1 MIWACLYI
9 DRNKNV
15 QIREISVRVYDESCT
30 LLEEHHAV
38 YGMVGQ
44 LMSDEEYNSAK
55 LRLSNQINSWL
66 QDVDRIVVWDSK
78 TYDLLKE
85 AIKKHNKK
93 TRYIIV
99 MNRSKYVDLESSK
112 LQLMMQ
118 RKGVSKCVYMCETI
132 ANMAIKIF
140 RNNDFFIRSLSECCT
155 IGSAEKA
162 EKKKKSEHKSNSNE
176 KNFNSNI
183 ISVFTKYQL
192 SDDEI
197 AELTD
202 RVKGFVNNY
211 YRNSEDIA
219 QSLMFKKC
227 CSDVITD
234 STVKVYTDYVKKH
247 TMLSKVLII
256 RAVNYSI
263 NKRNYSF
270 QNYIC
275 EYIADKILS
284 NYNIPIELKDKCK
297 RELIYLQMK
306 SSEMNRV
313 ITNVILTY
321 SHIDQFKN
329 ISKNKHYIKAVEY
342 LKREAFSYHEAER
355 IRELNEQKILLQG
368 MPENIVE
375 MYPAARSIERH
386 FILHLGPTNSGKTYS
401 AIQAYKNAVRGIY
414 LAPLRLLAYEIFEQM
429 NSEGVLCSMVT
440 GEETIDIPFSKHISA
455 TVEMADVNTYYDVA
469 VIDECQLVANEQR
482 GGAWTEAILGTTAN
496 EIHLCASENALDILT
511 KLIEMCGDS
520 YTVEYHERF
529 VPLVP
534 DESPFVFPQSVRKN
548 DALIAFSKKA
558 VLKYA
563 EQLKN
568 YGLTASVIYG
578 DLPYDVRRKEVDR
591 FINGETDV
599 VVSTDAIGMGLNL
612 PIERVVFL
620 EMQKYDGKRRREITP
635 DEAIQI
641 AGRAGRKGKYDIGYY
656 ASAVDTQWL
665 IRRIQQGNPPISKAR
680 LRFPKNLI
688 KVDMPLSQIMKLW
701 TSISYDKEMFSAM
714 DLRREIK
721 LCKMAEEFTDD
732 KAILFEFATIP
743 FNDNKLPL
751 INLWNKLL
759 QAEVSGNKSIDID
772 KLLNINSCH
781 TLAGFEIL
789 YRKSDLM
796 YYYCSRFNRGELDGI
811 IEMKHAISIKIME
824 KLQEMRQA
832 PLVAG

>member
-15 QIREISVRVYDESCT
+15 QIREISVRVYDESCA

-44 LMSDEEYNSAK
+44 LMSDEEYNSTK
-55 LRLSNQINSWL
+55 IRLSNQINSWL
-66 QDVDRIVVWDSK
+66 QDVDRILVWDSK

-85 AIKKHNKK
+85 AIKKHNKQ

-99 MNRSKYVDLESSK
+99 MNRSKYVDSASSK
-112 LQLMMQ
+112 LQLMVQ
-118 RKGVSKCVYMCETI
+118 RKGVSKCEYMCEI
-132 ANMAIKIF
+132 ISSMAVTIF
-140 RNNDFFIRSLSECCT
+140 RNNDYFITGLSEVLT
-155 IGSAEKA
+155 IGQT
-162 EKKKKSEHKSNSNE
+162 KKKTEKSKKRNNPNEYRYYSNVMSA
-176 KNFNSNI
+176 FI
-183 ISVFTKYQL
+183 QYQL
-192 SDDEI
+192 SEAEI
-197 AELTD
+197 CELTD
-202 RVKGFVNNY
+202 EVRGFVDSY
-211 YRNSEDIA
+211 YRNSRDI
-219 QSLMFKKC
+219 QCESMFKKC

-234 STVKVYTDYVKKH
+234 STVKLYTDHVNRHTLFSKK
-247 TMLSKVLII
+247 LIT
-256 RAVNYSI
+256 RAVVYSI
-263 NKRNYSF
+263 DKKLNSF
-270 QNYIC
+270 QSYIC
-275 EYIADKILS
+275 AYIADKVLCDYDLPTETKEKYKKQLAYS
-284 NYNIPIELKDKCK
+284 N
-297 RELIYLQMK
+297 MK
-306 SSEMNRV
+306 ASEMNKV
-313 ITNVILTY
+313 INSVKAAY
-321 SHIDQFKN
+321 SNRDRIENINKN
-329 ISKNKHYIKAVEY
+329 GYYLAALEY
-342 LKREAFSYHEAER
+342 LKKEAFSYHEAER

-368 MPENIVE
+368 IPENIVE
-375 MYPAARSIERH
+375 MYPAARSINRH

-482 GGAWTEAILGTTAN
+482 GGAWTEAILGITAN
-496 EIHLCASENALDILT
+496 EIHLCASENAFDILT

-534 DESPFVFPQSVRKN
+534 DETPFVFPQSVRKN

-563 EQLKN
+563 EQLKS

-578 DLPYDVRRKEVDR
+578 DLPYDVRRKEVDT

-612 PIERVVFL
+612 PIERIVFL
-620 EMQKYDGKRRREITP
+620 EMKKFDGKRTRELTH
-635 DEAIQI
+635 DEALQI

-656 ASAVDTQWL
+656 TSAVDTKWL
-665 IRRIQQGNPPISKAR
+665 IRRIQQGNTPISKAR

-714 DLRREIK
+714 DLRREIR

-772 KLLNINSCH
+772 KLLNINSCR

-832 PLVAG
+832 PIVVG